1 MEIMQPDKQSLA
13 RIKNIFFSFLS
24 LAATLTSLFLLI
36 VAPIEMKAVHDSNQ
50 WERVPARMIS
60 AQNERSP
67 FKRGVQC
74 AVYQFIDLK
83 NGNIVTTS
91 DVEPGDFPFSIDFM
105 GTKTFDT
112 QAKYFQEFASNT
124 EFNALR
130 KNDGKKYFLKQG
142 NYNTMRIVILL
153 SLSWLLYVLLYA
165 KKKSAQE
172 NN

>member
-1 MEIMQPDKQSLA
+1 MEITQSDKQAFAKLG
-13 RIKNIFFSFLS
+13 NIFISFLS

-36 VAPIEMKAVHDSNQ
+36 VAPIEMKKVHDSNQ
-50 WERVPARMIS
+50 WERIPARMIS
-60 AQNERSP
+60 AKYERAP
-67 FKRGVQC
+67 FKRGVQY

-105 GTKTFDT
+105 GAKTFDT

-124 EFNALR
+124 EFGTLR
-130 KNDGKKYFLKQG
+130 RGDGKKYFLKQG